1 MALSMINKGF
11 ISSIDETQKTAV
23 VIPQE
28 ASGNVTFPLVI
39 PYFLTE
45 CLQVNMPV
53 VYATFPDNTG
63 IILARLDGEWNHKI
77 YKTLTVE
84 GVTHMTDKL
93 TADNG
98 ITATGGISA
107 SGGISATGG
116 GNVTVQGDIS
126 LSGSISASGSL
137 SAGGDVSAGSISLT
151 GHVHSG
157 VMAGSDDT
165 QPPK

>member
-1 MALSMINKGF
+1 MINKGF
-11 ISSIDETQKTAV
+11 ISSLQENGTKAII
-23 VIPQE
+23 IPQE
-28 ASGNVTFPLVI
+28 ASGNVTFPLVV
-39 PYFLTE
+39 PYFLLE
-45 CLQVNMPV
+45 CLEVNMPV

-77 YKTLTVE
+77 YRTLTVE
-84 GVTHMTDKL
+84 GITHITDKL

-137 SAGGDVSAGSISLT
+137 SAGGDVSAGSISLK

-165 QPPK
+165 QAPK

>member
-28 ASGNVTFPLVI
+28 ASGNVTFPLVV
-39 PYFLTE
+39 PYFLLE

-107 SGGISATGG
+107 AGG
-116 GNVTVQGDIS
+116 GNVTVRGDIT
-126 LSGSISASGSL
+126 LTGSISASGSM
-137 SAGGDVSAGSISLT
+137 SASGMTSSGDVTAGGISLQ
-151 GHVHSG
+151 GHVHGG
-157 VMAGSDDT
+157 VMAGFDNT
-165 QPPK
+165 EPPK